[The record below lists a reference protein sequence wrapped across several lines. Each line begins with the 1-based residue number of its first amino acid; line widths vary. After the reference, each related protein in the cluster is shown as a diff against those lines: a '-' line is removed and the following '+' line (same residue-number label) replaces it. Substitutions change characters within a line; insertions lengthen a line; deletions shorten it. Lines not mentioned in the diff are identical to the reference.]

1 MKAAFFH
8 DSIFIKKNDEYYTS
22 GTLNEDLFKFYLK
35 YFESV
40 EIVTRYKS
48 YKNEKLLVSNLVKV
62 KNINFN
68 CALSYKESIKKVKN
82 AIKRCDIAIIRCHSF
97 IGTIA
102 AYYAKKYH
110 KKYIV
115 ESVSCAFDCLWYH
128 SLKGKLLAPIMYIL
142 TKKVVKKAY
151 AVSYVSEA
159 FLQNRYPNNNICLS
173 CSDVVIHNEKNIL
186 ENRLKL
192 YSNINTRKIIF
203 GNISNIDMKYK
214 GQKYLLLAARE
225 LIKEGYN
232 IEVDFVG
239 NGKGNKLK
247 HLVKKHK
254 MDDYI
259 RFLGPMPHDKIF
271 EFLKKIDVYVQ
282 PSIAESHGRVIV
294 EAMSVGCPVIGSN
307 VGGIPEL
314 VNHQY
319 VFKKKNYKDLYRK
332 MKNLL
337 VNKNIYESTKYS
349 IQKSSEF
356 NQTILLNKR
365 DKYYRKIIGRLK

>member
-203 GNISNIDMKYK
+203 GNISNMDMKYK

>member
-82 AIKRCDIAIIRCHSF
+82 TIKRCDIAIIRCHSF

>member
-254 MDDYI
+254 MDDHI